1 MTDSCAPPLP
11 LAGRGRGWGCGLGVG
26 GLTGASLGPSS
37 KHPHPL
43 TSPRKGEGG
52 AYRLA
57 AVLIVLL
64 LALFAQAARADPT
77 FPALTG
83 RVVDDAHVL
92 SPATTADLTTKLAN
106 LEAKTGRQLVVVTL
120 PSLQGYD
127 IEDYGYQL
135 GRAWGIGQK
144 GQNNG
149 ALFIVVPS
157 EHKVRVEVGY
167 GLEPVL
173 TDAMSSLILQEQV
186 LPKFRTG
193 DVDGGVAAG
202 ANALIQQLSLDPA
215 TAAANVQKAT
225 QAAKPHGIPFGA
237 IFALIVL
244 FLVFSS
250 LFRRHM
256 GGGMGWWLPMMIMSS
271 GSRGGGWGG
280 GGWSGGGGGGGFSG
294 GGGSF
299 GGGGASGSW

>member
-1 MTDSCAPPLP
+1 MPPLP
-11 LAGRGRGWGCGLGVG
+11 LAGRGWEWGYLLAARRVIP
-26 GLTGASLGPSS
+26 ASLRRSS
-37 KHPHPL
+37 RRPL
-43 TSPRKGEGG
+43 SPPRRGFGI
-52 AYRLA
+52 ATLLA
-57 AVLIVLL
+57 ALL
-64 LALFAQAARADPT
+64 LAFFAAPASAAPT

-92 SPATTADLTTKLAN
+92 SAQTQTDLTAKLAD
-106 LEAKTGRQLVVVTL
+106 LEAKTGRQVVVVTL
-120 PSLQGYD
+120 PDLQGYD

-157 EHKVRVEVGY
+157 EHKVRIEVGY

-173 TDAMSSLILQEQV
+173 TDALSSVILQEQV

-193 DVDGGVAAG
+193 DVNGGVTAG
-202 ANALIQQLSLDPA
+202 TDAIISQLSLDPA
-215 TAAANVQKAT
+215 SAQANVAKAT
-225 QAAKPHGIPFGA
+225 QQARPHRGLPIGA
-237 IFALIVL
+237 LFALFIM
-244 FLVFSS
+244 FIVFSQI
-250 LFRRHM
+250 FRGHG
-256 GGGMGWWLPMMIMSS
+256 GGGMGWLLPLMILNS
-271 GSRGGGWGG
+271 GRGGLGGGGWG
-280 GGWSGGGGGGGFSG
+280 GGGGGGGFSG